1 MAHSF
6 HSVHSAHSFQ
16 SAHSVHSQYMNMENI
31 VRENSQIQYE
41 LMSQNM
47 SHDVSSF
54 VVNHIPPPL
63 REVRTR
69 EHFLTVLGRH
79 ICPLSRYEEAWEQY
93 ICDLRNDEGGVSPY
107 NDVNVDVDVDV
118 FTIEAQR
125 KPVVREIGRILGFFR
140 MTWESHEDLRDI
152 VEPIY
157 MNYVEHRNITP
168 LEADI
173 LEELA
178 EEYIPQEYCIGREED
193 RERDGERNDERD
205 GEGEGSGE
213 GEDEGEEREE
223 PADIAV
229 REE

>member
-1 MAHSF
+1 MAHSAPSF
-6 HSVHSAHSFQ
+6 HSAPSAHSAPSFH
-16 SAHSVHSQYMNMENI
+16 SAPSAHSQYMNMNIENI

-93 ICDLRNDEGGVSPY
+93 ICDLRNDEGGVSPHM
-107 NDVNVDVDVDV
+107 NIDV

-125 KPVVREIGRILGFFR
+125 RPVVREIGRILGFFR

-173 LEELA
+173 LEELV
-178 EEYIPQEYCIGREED
+178 EKFIPQEYCIRREED
-193 RERDGERNDERD
+193 EEGDDERD
-205 GEGEGSGE
+205 DEGEGS
-213 GEDEGEEREE
+213 GEEREE

>member
-1 MAHSF
+1 MAHSAP
-6 HSVHSAHSFQ
+6 SAHSFQ
-16 SAHSVHSQYMNMENI
+16 SAHSAPSFHSAHSAHSAHSVHSQYMNMNIENI

-93 ICDLRNDEGGVSPY
+93 ICDLRNDEGGVSPHM
-107 NDVNVDVDVDV
+107 NIDV

-125 KPVVREIGRILGFFR
+125 RPVVREIGRILGFFR

-173 LEELA
+173 LEELV
-178 EEYIPQEYCIGREED
+178 EKFIPQEYCIRREED
-193 RERDGERNDERD
+193 EEGDDERD
-205 GEGEGSGE
+205 DEGEGS
-213 GEDEGEEREE
+213 GEEREE

>member
-1 MAHSF
+1 
-6 HSVHSAHSFQ
+6 
-16 SAHSVHSQYMNMENI
+16 MNIENI

-93 ICDLRNDEGGVSPY
+93 ICDLRNDDGGVSPHM
-107 NDVNVDVDVDV
+107 NIDV

-125 KPVVREIGRILGFFR
+125 RPVVREIGRILGFFR

-178 EEYIPQEYCIGREED
+178 EEYISQEYCIRREED
-193 RERDGERNDERD
+193 GEGDGERNDE
-205 GEGEGSGE
+205 GV
-213 GEDEGEEREE
+213 EERDE

>member
-1 MAHSF
+1 MN
-6 HSVHSAHSFQ
+6 
-16 SAHSVHSQYMNMENI
+16 MNMENI
-31 VRENSQIQYE
+31 VRENLQIQYE

-93 ICDLRNDEGGVSPY
+93 ICDLRNDEGGVSPHM
-107 NDVNVDVDVDV
+107 NIDV

-125 KPVVREIGRILGFFR
+125 RPVVREIGRILGFFR

-178 EEYIPQEYCIGREED
+178 EEYIPQEYCIRREED
-193 RERDGERNDERD
+193 EEGDGERDGERD

-213 GEDEGEEREE
+213 EREEREE